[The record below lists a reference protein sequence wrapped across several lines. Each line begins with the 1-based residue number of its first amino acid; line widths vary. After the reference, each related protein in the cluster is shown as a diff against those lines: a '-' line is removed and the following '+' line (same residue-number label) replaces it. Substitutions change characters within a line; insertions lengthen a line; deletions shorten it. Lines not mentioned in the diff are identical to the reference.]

1 MTNKL
6 FTSLEE
12 AHNFCDE
19 QFGKGVSFDL
29 VVQQVFVKD
38 LPILVVYISGMVN
51 SNTITTLLANL
62 QSNHEDQIDDEEA
75 YFYAHFNFQGISPL
89 ESKDKFLLSI
99 LSGQLVIVTKSGF

>member
-29 VVQQVFVKD
+29 VIQQVFVKD
-38 LPILVVYISGMVN
+38 LPVLVVYISGMVN
-51 SNTITTLLANL
+51 SNTITT
-62 QSNHEDQIDDEEA
+62 SW
-75 YFYAHFNFQGISPL
+75 
-89 ESKDKFLLSI
+89 
-99 LSGQLVIVTKSGF
+99 

>member
-12 AHNFCDE
+12 AQSFCDE

-38 LPILVVYISGMVN
+38 LPVLFAYI
-51 SNTITTLLANL
+51 
-62 QSNHEDQIDDEEA
+62 Q
-75 YFYAHFNFQGISPL
+75 
-89 ESKDKFLLSI
+89 
-99 LSGQLVIVTKSGF
+99 

>member
-12 AHNFCDE
+12 AQNFCDE

-38 LPILVVYISGMVN
+38 LPVLFAYISGMVN
-51 SNTITTLLANL
+51 SNTITHATSEL
-62 QSNHEDQIDDEEA
+62 
-75 YFYAHFNFQGISPL
+75 
-89 ESKDKFLLSI
+89 
-99 LSGQLVIVTKSGF
+99 TK